1 MSEKRQVLLGDPL
14 DQGLNG
20 PGQESRGKKV
30 QDSRQEESPDQT
42 GKEARDPGFRR
53 RDSGLGQPDPEPGR
67 DHDVR
72 DVSPEEMQE
81 LRREQEKLKRQLEE
95 KMLDLERTG
104 IRIPRVLYRTA
115 LWTAVFLGAVL
126 GLLLV
131 SQGVRFAGQVAALS
145 MPWNILAVTGFAL
158 FTGVILVVII
168 KLAGRF
174 LAFRSLS
181 NVDIKALKML
191 AQRRRFRWLAQQKQD
206 EAREAL
212 AGYLKDYKVKDV
224 DADALGLDRQEMAR
238 IDSCRQNLLDSY
250 GHLDSAAWLRQMD
263 ETFVHALDRA
273 ANRRIRLYSRNVGL
287 GTAASPIKFIDQL
300 IVLYAS
306 LKLISELLQIYNL
319 RPAMG
324 QSAAILA
331 RSIIQAYLSGIIGE
345 HSEAGVDAFG
355 DYYES
360 IFGEISFATG
370 VSAATDAARYALPKA
385 GEGALNGFLVWR
397 LGRHARRMVRP
408 L

>member
-1 MSEKRQVLLGDPL
+1 MSKKRQVLIGDPL
-14 DQGLNG
+14 DQVPEGRE
-20 PGQESRGKKV
+20 QESREQKDQDARQVEGSGK
-30 QDSRQEESPDQT
+30 T
-42 GKEARDPGFRR
+42 GNETSDAGYRR

-104 IRIPRVLYRTA
+104 IRIPRVIYRTA

-126 GLLLV
+126 GLFLV
-131 SQGVRFAGQVAALS
+131 SQGVRFAGQVAALN
-145 MPWNILAVTGFAL
+145 MPWNILAVSGFAL
-158 FTGVILVVII
+158 FSAMILMVII

-181 NVDIKALKML
+181 KVDINALKML

-206 EAREAL
+206 EAREVL

-224 DADALGLDRQEMAR
+224 DADTLGLDRQELAR
-238 IDSCRQNLLDSY
+238 IDSYRQNLLDSY
-250 GHLDSAAWLRQMD
+250 GHLDSATWLKQMD

-324 QSAAILA
+324 QSLTILA

-345 HSEAGVDAFG
+345 HSEAGVETFG

-370 VSAATDAARYALPKA
+370 VSAAADATRYALPKA

-408 L
+408 I

>member
-1 MSEKRQVLLGDPL
+1 MSEKSRTLLGDPL
-14 DQGLNG
+14 DQSFEGRVRN
-20 PGQESRGKKV
+20 SRGQKK
-30 QDSRQEESPDQT
+30 QDSRQEEVQ
-42 GKEARDPGFRR
+42 GKAEQERRDPGFRR
-53 RDSGLGQPDPEPGR
+53 RDTGLGQPDPEPGR
-67 DHDVR
+67 DDDVR
-72 DVSPEEMQE
+72 DVSREEMQN

-95 KMLDLERTG
+95 KLLDLERTG
-104 IRIPRVLYRTA
+104 IRIPRVIYRTA
-115 LWTAVFLGAVL
+115 LWTAVFLGALL
-126 GLLLV
+126 GLYLL
-131 SQGVRFAGQVAALS
+131 SQGVRFAGQVSALN
-145 MPWNILAVTGFAL
+145 MPWNILAVSGFAL
-158 FTGVILVVII
+158 FTGVILVVVI

-181 NVDIKALKML
+181 SVDIKALKML

-212 AGYLKDYKVKDV
+212 AGYLKDYRLKDL
-224 DADALGLDRQEMAR
+224 DADALGLDRQEVAR

-250 GHLDSAAWLRQMD
+250 GHLDSATWLTQMD
-263 ETFVHALDRA
+263 ETFVHALDKA

-319 RPAMG
+319 RPALG
-324 QSAAILA
+324 QSAAILS

-345 HSEAGVDAFG
+345 HSEAGVETFG
-355 DYYES
+355 DYYQS

-370 VSAATDAARYALPKA
+370 VSAATDAARYALPKV

-397 LGRHARRMVRP
+397 LGRQARRMVRP

>member
-1 MSEKRQVLLGDPL
+1 MSEKSRTLLGDPL
-14 DQGLNG
+14 DQSFEGRVRN
-20 PGQESRGKKV
+20 SRGQKK
-30 QDSRQEESPDQT
+30 QDSRQEEVQ
-42 GKEARDPGFRR
+42 GKAEQERRDPGFRR
-53 RDSGLGQPDPEPGR
+53 RDTGLGQPDPEPGR
-67 DHDVR
+67 DDDVR
-72 DVSPEEMQE
+72 DVSREEMQN

-95 KMLDLERTG
+95 KLLDLERTG
-104 IRIPRVLYRTA
+104 IRIPRVIYRTA

-126 GLLLV
+126 GLYLL
-131 SQGVRFAGQVAALS
+131 SQGVRFAGQVSALN
-145 MPWNILAVTGFAL
+145 MPWNILAVSGFAL
-158 FTGVILVVII
+158 FTGVILVVVI

-181 NVDIKALKML
+181 SVDIKALKML

-212 AGYLKDYKVKDV
+212 AGYLKDYRLKDL
-224 DADALGLDRQEMAR
+224 DADALGLDRQEVAR

-250 GHLDSAAWLRQMD
+250 GHLDSATWLTQMD
-263 ETFVHALDRA
+263 ETFVHALDKA

-319 RPAMG
+319 RPALG
-324 QSAAILA
+324 QSAAILS

-345 HSEAGVDAFG
+345 HSEAGVETFG
-355 DYYES
+355 DYYQS

-370 VSAATDAARYALPKA
+370 VSAATDAARYALPKV

-397 LGRHARRMVRP
+397 LGRQARRMVRP